1 MQKSARLEAVF
12 LIKILTE
19 LDGVSGCEDEVRGFI
34 KSRLSGI
41 PVTEDALGNLIFFKK
56 GTKSDK
62 KVMLCAHM
70 DEVGFIAGSVTD
82 DGFIKFRTVGGF
94 DGRILPGLKVR
105 VGKNKY
111 SGVIGTKPIHLTK
124 SAERE
129 KPIAEDELY
138 IDIGTSAKG
147 LVNKGDYIALDSDYV
162 EFGDGLFKAKAI
174 DDRAGCAALIELL
187 EENKSYPYDLYV
199 CFSVQ
204 EEVGLRG
211 AKVLAQR
218 IMPDIAVA
226 IETTTCSDTAEKP
239 YVTVLGKGPAVSV
252 ADGASYSLNDL
263 RELALDISK
272 KENIPVQIK
281 TAASGG
287 NDAGAFQRIGAKS
300 FVISLPTRYIHSP
313 SSAASLEDFYNYKK
327 LIKAFA
333 ERADEIETF

>member
-1 MQKSARLEAVF
+1 M
-12 LIKILTE
+12 IKTLTE
-19 LDGVSGCEDEVRGFI
+19 LDGVSGCEDEVREFI
-34 KSRLSGI
+34 KSCVSGLDA
-41 PVTEDALGNLIFFKK
+41 TEDALGNLIFFKK

-70 DEVGFIAGSVTD
+70 DEVGFIVSSITE
-82 DGFIKFRTVGGF
+82 DGFIKFRTVGSF

-111 SGVIGTKPIHLTK
+111 RGVIGTKPVHLC
-124 SAERE
+124 SAAERE
-129 KPIAEDELY
+129 KPIPEDELY
-138 IDIGTSAKG
+138 IDIGTCAKG
-147 LVNKGDYIALDSDYV
+147 LVNKGDYVSFDSEYI

-187 EENKSYPYDLYV
+187 QENRSYPYDLYV

-204 EEVGLRG
+204 EELGLRG

-218 IMPDIAVA
+218 IMPDIAAAV
-226 IETTTCSDTAEKP
+226 ETTTCSDTAEKP
-239 YVTVLGKGPAVSV
+239 YVTVLGQGPAVSV

-263 RELALDISK
+263 RALALDISK

-300 FVISLPTRYIHSP
+300 FVVSLPTRYIHSP
-313 SSAASLEDFYNYKK
+313 SSAASLEDFENYKK

>member
-1 MQKSARLEAVF
+1 M
-12 LIKILTE
+12 IKILTE
-19 LDGVSGCEDEVRGFI
+19 LDGVSGCEDEVREFI
-34 KSRLSGI
+34 KNRLSGFLCR
-41 PVTEDALGNLIFFKK
+41 EDALGNLIYFKK

-82 DGFIKFRTVGGF
+82 DGFVKFRTVGGF
-94 DGRILPGLKVR
+94 DERILPGLGVKVGR
-105 VGKNKY
+105 EKIP
-111 SGVIGTKPIHLTK
+111 GVIGAKPVHLC
-124 SAERE
+124 SRAERE
-129 KPIAEDELY
+129 KPIAAEELY
-138 IDIGTSAKG
+138 IDIGESAKG
-147 LVNKGDYIALDSDYV
+147 LVKKGDYIALESDYV

-187 EENKSYPYDLYV
+187 EENRSYPYDLYV

-204 EEVGLRG
+204 EEVGLKG

-218 IMPDIAVA
+218 IMPDIAAAV
-226 IETTTCSDTAEKP
+226 ETTTCSDTAGAP
-239 YVTVLGKGPAVSV
+239 HVTELGKGPAVSV

-263 RELALDISK
+263 RALALKIG
-272 KENIPVQIK
+272 EEEGIPVQIK
-281 TAASGG
+281 SAASGG

-313 SSAASLEDFYNYKK
+313 SSVASKADYENYKK

-333 ERADEIETF
+333 ERADEIEAF